1 MRAAPAFAALT
12 LAICG
17 CSAYTERQSLG
28 YGDYVAFSCD
38 ELGQEALRLMR
49 QTTSRNEYLLDD
61 DKTRRDAAMRQLRA
75 VKQAST
81 DKGCLAKSG
90 GSSSLPSS
98 LSRDG

>member
-1 MRAAPAFAALT
+1 MRAAPAFAALC
-12 LAICG
+12 LAVGG

-49 QTTSRNEYLLDD
+49 QTASRSEYLLDD
-61 DKTRRDAAMRQLRA
+61 EQARRDAAMRQLGA

-81 DKGCLAKSG
+81 DKGCLVKSG
-90 GSSSLPSS
+90 SVV
-98 LSRDG
+98 

>member
-1 MRAAPAFAALT
+1 MRAAPAFAALC
-12 LAICG
+12 LAIGG

-49 QTTSRNEYLLDD
+49 QTTSRSEYLLDD
-61 DKTRRDAAMRQLRA
+61 EKARRDTAMRQLKA

-81 DKGCLAKSG
+81 HKGCLVKSG
-90 GSSSLPSS
+90 SVLRSGL
-98 LSRDG
+98 RA

>member
-1 MRAAPAFAALT
+1 MSMRAAPAFAALC
-12 LAICG
+12 LAAGG

-49 QTTSRNEYLLDD
+49 ETTSRSEYLLDD
-61 DKTRRDAAMRQLRA
+61 EKTRRDTALRQLKA

-81 DKGCLAKSG
+81 DKGCLVKSG
-90 GSSSLPSS
+90 GAVSSGP
-98 LSRDG
+98 RA